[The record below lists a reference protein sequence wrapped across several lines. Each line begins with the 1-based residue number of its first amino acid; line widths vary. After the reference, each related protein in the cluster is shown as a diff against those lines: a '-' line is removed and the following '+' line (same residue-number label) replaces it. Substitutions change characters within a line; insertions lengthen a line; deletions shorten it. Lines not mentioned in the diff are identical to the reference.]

1 VNDEMMKSEIVTQQ
15 APARCALI
23 GGLSDTR

>member
-1 VNDEMMKSEIVTQQ
+1 MMKSEIVTQQ